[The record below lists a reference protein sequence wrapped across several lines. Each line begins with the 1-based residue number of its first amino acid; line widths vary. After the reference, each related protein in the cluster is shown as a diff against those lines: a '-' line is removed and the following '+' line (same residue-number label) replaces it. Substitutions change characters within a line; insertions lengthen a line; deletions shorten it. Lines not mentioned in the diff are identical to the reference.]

1 MEWTTFQNKYA
12 TTATAVEGTLQD
24 FFNMLR
30 DAGPYKNKDMCK
42 WVKLARF
49 GEKRTADNSLRHNE
63 NVLAITG
70 VEGDYDG
77 ELIQPEEVIKKL
89 EAAQIRAIVYTSPSY
104 TPEKP
109 RWRVIAPC
117 SKEMPTAWRD
127 ILLSRI
133 NGVLGGILANESF
146 TLSQS
151 YYFGQVEGA
160 EYRVLATFD
169 DLEDGYCIDDLPMLD
184 DIAIGKKNAPQ
195 TAEDAPYSQD
205 TIAKKVQELGR
216 KLRTGDGRRDLLKSH
231 IASASGRG
239 IRSEADLM
247 TLVHG
252 VAAQFFDPADP
263 FDPKDVGEIVA
274 WAAGKDKAAAAEAA
288 RMVAGL
294 MPAIP
299 PEQHPLAQFVE
310 IDTKPRAV
318 DWVIPG
324 LIASGVVTISGARGV
339 GKTTAILP
347 LAMAAAGLHAQG
359 YALAPKP
366 GRWRHVIY
374 VVEDIAQAQRIVAGM
389 VGHSNLGLRMEV
401 VRERLHLVEAKR
413 LDPKIVVEVGELYRA
428 KFTRTVDGVEIPP
441 LVVFDTKSAVLA
453 MESENDN
460 SEASRAVALLK
471 EKFADLPTWVVGHIA
486 KTLTGSQ
493 DVDSLSDRG
502 AGAFEADAV
511 QNLYLIKQQGTRILL
526 LGKKRFHSPWR
537 ELPVECHSAEVL
549 ATDAWGDTE
558 VTLLLWGI
566 VAPTVESRQEASE
579 DAAKEEAAAREAE
592 ARKKAME
599 AVHGAWK
606 LGQPLNRTALK
617 SRIGMKAQEAVG
629 LIDALLCEGHLAS
642 VTVPAKERT
651 NPKRSEYLIYLDA
664 TERAAY
670 IDTGALPRAKTV
682 PPASWRKGLPAV
694 CDSEIPFVPDDENE
708 TGEILQ
714 ASEVEA

>member
-1 MEWTTFQNKYA
+1 MQETTDRLMLNVPHAIRDIPGWLLWKLQPRKGGGFDKMPYYVTTKGTRNGTQGTPEDRANLVTFKAAMEAFQGGNFDGVGIATLPGFGIVAGDFDAKEGKTLHPEAMELANTTYAEKSPSGKGIRCLWLGSMPTTKKPGGGVEVFGSTGFVTITGNVINDLEPVPLPAHVRVRLEALTGGAEVDAQPAIGGTRMADPKQLAELRSALEALPADEYHQWVNFGNALVELGDAGFSLWDEWSRKSNKY
-12 TTATAVEGTLQD
+12 D
-24 FFNMLR
+24 
-30 DAGPYKNKDMCK
+30 
-42 WVKLARF
+42 
-49 GEKRTADNSLRHNE
+49 
-63 NVLAITG
+63 
-70 VEGDYDG
+70 
-77 ELIQPEEVIKKL
+77 
-89 EAAQIRAIVYTSPSY
+89 
-104 TPEKP
+104 
-109 RWRVIAPC
+109 
-117 SKEMPTAWRD
+117 
-127 ILLSRI
+127 
-133 NGVLGGILANESF
+133 
-146 TLSQS
+146 
-151 YYFGQVEGA
+151 
-160 EYRVLATFD
+160 
-169 DLEDGYCIDDLPMLD
+169 
-184 DIAIGKKNAPQ
+184 
-195 TAEDAPYSQD
+195 
-205 TIAKKVQELGR
+205 
-216 KLRTGDGRRDLLKSH
+216 
-231 IASASGRG
+231 
-239 IRSEADLM
+239 
-247 TLVHG
+247 
-252 VAAQFFDPADP
+252 
-263 FDPKDVGEIVA
+263 
-274 WAAGKDKAAAAEAA
+274 AAEAMKKWRGFKGGA
-288 RMVAGL
+288 FQLESIFFLAQEAGWVNTAKGGNA
-294 MPAIP
+294 PTIP

-389 VGHSNLGLRMEV
+389 VGHSNLGLRMED